1 MTGGFNTWLSRR
13 VWGLIRR
20 CFVWIQTALCLSLML
35 VIMRGVLNFVFSE
48 ERTWDAVRANLRLI
62 FVHAYPS
69 EHFTRV
75 WFSLGIVM
83 VLAGLSVGLAK
94 HCVSISL
101 SRISVWM
108 MVVAA
113 TVLAGVL
120 ITQPSALRDVEGELL
135 RAADGVTLRQSFQE
149 SMASRSVWILAAC
162 IIGFAGITLYHMLG
176 QRRLQRTEIP
186 AASFVFALLAVLLAS
201 VWIYPWGHFAFVSND
216 DVEAR
221 VALNDYDDC
230 YFNAEDFSGVDASL
244 QTGGYTF
251 KPDCTVAMSTKIP
264 LTVMWVLLV
273 ASWVAGSLLRRH
285 PHAERV
291 RMSINLAWLL
301 APFAICWMVLRN
313 PVIDWSQVFSVDLPL
328 MLAFALAGSVVL
340 LFLTRPGASKPKRVI
355 AAVLLLVA
363 LYNWVA
369 AFFGWYDM
377 LQKVRISFLLL
388 ALFALVASNFDVV
401 GQRARLVS
409 AWLGM
414 IAVFHILATSVNLPA
429 NLGTENV
436 SGNFFGGFIL
446 TIFLA
451 IFTLIFSFPLGVI
464 LGLARTSSMPIF
476 RTLSTTYIEIFRGVP
491 LITVLFFFSV
501 MMPLFLPNGMDINA
515 IAALVLGYTLFT
527 SAYLAENIRGG
538 LQSVSQGQYEASN
551 ALGLKPAQ
559 RTLFIILP
567 QALRVSIPP
576 LVGQAISTFKET
588 SLVAIVGSFDM
599 LNVAN
604 SLIPA
609 QNRFLGVKME
619 GLLFVTVIYW
629 IVAFSMSKYSQS
641 LEARLGVGKR

>member
-1 MTGGFNTWLSRR
+1 MTGGFNRWLFRSIR
-13 VWGLIRR
+13 GLIRR
-20 CFVWIQTALCLSLML
+20 YFGLIQTVLCLCLML
-35 VIMRGVLNFVFSE
+35 FVMRGVLNFVFSE

-75 WFSLGIVM
+75 WLSLGIVM

-94 HCVSISL
+94 RCISISL
-101 SRISVWM
+101 NRISVWM
-108 MVVAA
+108 MMSAA

-120 ITQPSALRDVEGELL
+120 ITQPSALRDAEGELL
-135 RAADGVTLRQSFQE
+135 RAADDATLRQSFQE
-149 SMASRSVWILAAC
+149 SIVSRSAWILAAC
-162 IIGFAGITLYHMLG
+162 VIGLAGVTLYQMLSKG
-176 QRRLQRTEIP
+176 RLQRTEVP
-186 AASFVFALLAVLLAS
+186 VAPCVFAFLAVLLVS
-201 VWIYPWGHFAFVSND
+201 VWVYPWGHFAFLSDD

-221 VALNDYDDC
+221 IALDDYDDC

-244 QTGGYTF
+244 QTGYYIF
-251 KPDCTVAMSTKIP
+251 KPDCTVAMSTKMP
-264 LTVMWVLLV
+264 LTVMWGLLV
-273 ASWVAGSLLRRH
+273 ASWAAGSLLRSN
-285 PHAERV
+285 PHAQRV
-291 RMSINLAWLL
+291 RMSVNLAWLL
-301 APFAICWMVLRN
+301 APCIICWMILRN
-313 PVIDWSQVFSVDLPL
+313 PVVNWSRVFSVDLPL
-328 MLAFALAGSVVL
+328 MLAFALAGSAVL
-340 LFLTRPGASKPKRVI
+340 LFLTRPGASASKRAL

-388 ALFALVASNFDVV
+388 ALFAFAASNFDVA

-409 AWLGM
+409 AWLGLT
-414 IAVFHILATSVNLPA
+414 AVFHILSTSVNLPA
-429 NLGTENV
+429 NLGAENI
-436 SGNFFGGFIL
+436 SGNFLGGFIL

-451 IFTLIFSFPLGVI
+451 IFTLMFSFPLGV
-464 LGLARTSSMPIF
+464 LVALARTSSMPIF
-476 RTLSTTYIEIFRGVP
+476 RTLSTTYIEVIRGVP

-599 LNVAN
+599 LNVVN